1 MARDTWPSG
10 SAQRRPGGRRASRL
24 AARSAAVLV
33 KTLGAAATTR
43 ARSAMAI
50 SHTFRAHPGA
60 GGCGPEPGG
69 VIGQFVGQR

>member
-1 MARDTWPSG
+1 
-10 SAQRRPGGRRASRL
+10 
-24 AARSAAVLV
+24 VLV